1 MPYNTLCL
9 YYLALIK
16 MKMDRKHALLTAI
29 LSVAVFI
36 ISSKNAFGTIRCE
49 SLYGGGEVCTEV
61 EELVLDKKVWNP
73 EDKKFE
79 DNLAD
84 ITPEGYKFGI
94 GERVIF
100 RIKIVNNSNSTFEK
114 VTVTD
119 ILPPE
124 LKLDSGSLTF
134 DILDLGP
141 GESEEKQ
148 IETIVVSTESDKD
161 FDCDVRNIVRAK
173 FGGEERED
181 TAKVCVTKTKKVLGQ
196 TPATGS
202 SLLFVAPLASIA
214 GVAGYMLLRLK
225 K

>member
-1 MPYNTLCL
+1 M
-9 YYLALIK
+9 
-16 MKMDRKHALLTAI
+16 LTAI
-29 LSVAVFI
+29 LFIAAFI
-36 ISSKNAFGTIRCE
+36 ISPKNAFGAIRCE

-61 EELVLDKKVWNP
+61 EELVLDKKVWSP
-73 EDKKFE
+73 IDKRFE

-84 ITPEGYKFGI
+84 ITPEGYKFSI
-94 GERVIF
+94 GEKVIF
-100 RIKIVNNSNSTFEK
+100 RIKIINNSNSTFEK

-119 ILPPE
+119 FLPAE
-124 LKLDSGSLTF
+124 LKLESGSLTF

-148 IETIVVSTESDKD
+148 IETVVVSTPSDKD
-161 FDCDVRNIVRAK
+161 FDCDVKNTVRAK

-181 TAKVCVTKTKKVLGQ
+181 TSKVCVTKVKKVLGE

-202 SLLFVAPLASIA
+202 SLLFVAPLTSIA
-214 GVAGYMLLRLK
+214 GLAGYMLLRLK

>member
-1 MPYNTLCL
+1 MEKITKQ
-9 YYLALIK
+9 AFV
-16 MKMDRKHALLTAI
+16 TAI
-29 LSVAVFI
+29 LTIAVLLF
-36 ISSKNAFGTIRCE
+36 SSKNTFAAIRCE

-73 EDKKFE
+73 GDRRFE

-94 GERVIF
+94 GEKVIF
-100 RIKIVNNSNSTFEK
+100 RIKVVNNGNSTFEK
-114 VTVTD
+114 VTVID

-124 LKLDSGSLTF
+124 LKLNSGSLTF

-148 IETIVVSTESDKD
+148 IETVVVSAPGDKD
-161 FDCDVRNIVRAK
+161 FDCDVKNIVRAK
-173 FGGEERED
+173 FGSEERED

-202 SLLFVAPLASIA
+202 SLLFVAPLTSIA
-214 GVAGYMLLRLK
+214 GLAGYMLLRLK